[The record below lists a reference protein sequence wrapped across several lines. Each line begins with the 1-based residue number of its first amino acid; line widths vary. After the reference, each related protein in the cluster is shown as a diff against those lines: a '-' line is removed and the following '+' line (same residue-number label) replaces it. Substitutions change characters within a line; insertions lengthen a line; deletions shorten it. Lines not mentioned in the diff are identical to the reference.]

1 MTTKKKTPTP
11 KADPGRP
18 NELGDD
24 VRVFRFKLGAAER
37 AALEKTAKRIG
48 ITDSELARRAV
59 RVFCS
64 LPDSVQRGAGGAS

>member
-1 MTTKKKTPTP
+1 MKSNPKKTP
-11 KADPGRP
+11 KAEPGRP
-18 NELGDD
+18 NELGEN
-24 VRVFRFKLGAAER
+24 VKVFRFKLGANER

-64 LPDSVQRGAGGAS
+64 LPDSVQRGAGGVS